1 MTLNEALDDLHP
13 TRTVQTKPLGSN
25 VVMHASVTA
34 NTTGAVAC
42 GKRAGTINPDFVQKH
57 KVMTNV
63 ISDRPDE
70 SIVANVQHLQPR

>member
-1 MTLNEALDDLHP
+1 MKRWMTYIQPVLYKRN
-13 TRTVQTKPLGSN
+13 LGSN

-34 NTTGAVAC
+34 NTTGAVA
-42 GKRAGTINPDFVQKH
+42 GVKRAGTVNPDFVQKH